1 MLQATE
7 TTIANP
13 VLDTAASPRLSVR
26 DIACAFDGFAAV
38 DGVSL
43 DIRAGEVLCLLGASG
58 CGKTTTLRA
67 VAGVERPQAGQI
79 IIDGQVVF
87 DAHTFVTPEARHVGL
102 MFQDYA
108 LFPHMTV
115 LANVLFGLR
124 HLPRRDRK
132 ARAMAALE
140 QVRMSGHAKQ
150 YPHQLSGGE
159 QQRVGLARALA
170 PEPAVMLMDEPFSG
184 LDRALRKSIRREALE
199 TLKAA
204 GTAVLLVTHDP
215 EEALRA
221 GDRIAVMQAGKIVQ
235 CDTPTVLQQN
245 PASPIVAALF
255 GHHNVLHS
263 FTHDE
268 QAGTPLGN
276 FAAPGMANDTE
287 VEVFFRPG
295 DIELVDVADATPA
308 TVTSARMMGD
318 GTLVELTLDATGEVL
333 EAIHKGPQ
341 VIAPGTKM
349 GVRNRGRSVPVFACA
364 QQMGVQPP
372 K

>member
-1 MLQATE
+1 MSLTAQTHTTPAAAAT
-7 TTIANP
+7 
-13 VLDTAASPRLSVR
+13 ASAPPRLSVR
-26 DIACAFDGFAAV
+26 DVACAFDGFAAV

-67 VAGVERPQAGQI
+67 VAGVERPHAGQI
-79 IIDGQVVF
+79 LIDGAPMF
-87 DAHTFVTPEARHVGL
+87 DAHTFVTPEDRHVGL

-115 LANVLFGLR
+115 LANVMFGLR

-132 ARAMAALE
+132 ARAMAALK
-140 QVRMSGHAKQ
+140 QVRMTDHAKQ

-184 LDRALRKSIRREALE
+184 LDRTLRNSIRREALE
-199 TLKAA
+199 TLKAS

-215 EEALRA
+215 DEALRA

-235 CDTPTVLQQN
+235 CDTPEVLQRN
-245 PASPIVAALF
+245 PADPIVAALF
-255 GHHNVLHS
+255 GHHNILHS
-263 FTHDE
+263 FTQSE
-268 QAGTPLGN
+268 RVGTPLGE
-276 FAAPGMANDTE
+276 FAAQGLADGTE

-295 DIELVDVADATPA
+295 DVELVEAGQAASA

-318 GTLVELTLDATGEVL
+318 GTLVELTLDDTGEVL
-333 EAIHKGPQ
+333 EAMHKGAD
-341 VIAPGTKM
+341 VIAPGSKI
-349 GVRNRGRSVPVFACA
+349 GVRSKGRSVPVFPCA
-364 QQMGVQPP
+364 NQPSR
-372 K
+372 